1 MPALVKRT
9 LGSSFRMSGQ
19 LGIRVWPFSS
29 KKVMNRSR
37 MVALSISAL
46 LGAGGQSPPTAKR
59 KRGSPP
65 PAPRVPL
72 HESLLGV
79 LGGEA
84 PRTVSGLRGGASSRV
99 ARSCSSCARVP
110 LTLGLVDE
118 LLALHRGVVH
128 ELLRDL
134 LQVVR
139 ALLQLFGADAQLLTR
154 DVACLRRVEER
165 GDRAGQ
171 QAEDEAHALSPS
183 SFDV

>member
-9 LGSSFRMSGQ
+9 LGSSVRMSGQ
-19 LGIRVWPFSS
+19 LGIRVWPFAS

-79 LGGEA
+79 LGGRS
-84 PRTVSGLRGGASSRV
+84 PPDRVRTSWRSLLQSREV
-99 ARSCSSCARVP
+99 LLLVRSCP
-110 LTLGLVDE
+110 T
-118 LLALHRGVVH
+118 
-128 ELLRDL
+128 
-134 LQVVR
+134 
-139 ALLQLFGADAQLLTR
+139 DAWP
-154 DVACLRRVEER
+154 RR
-165 GDRAGQ
+165 
-171 QAEDEAHALSPS
+171 
-183 SFDV
+183 

>member
-29 KKVMNRSR
+29 KKVINRSR

-79 LGGEA
+79 LGGRS
-84 PRTVSGLRGGASSRV
+84 PPDRVRTSWRGL
-99 ARSCSSCARVP
+99 
-110 LTLGLVDE
+110 LQT
-118 LLALHRGVVH
+118 RGVLPPVGPCPP
-128 ELLRDL
+128 DPWP
-134 LQVVR
+134 
-139 ALLQLFGADAQLLTR
+139 G
-154 DVACLRRVEER
+154 
-165 GDRAGQ
+165 
-171 QAEDEAHALSPS
+171 
-183 SFDV
+183 

>member
-79 LGGEA
+79 LRGAKPPGACQDFVAEPPPDSRGPA
-84 PRTVSGLRGGASSRV
+84 PRALVS
-99 ARSCSSCARVP
+99 
-110 LTLGLVDE
+110 
-118 LLALHRGVVH
+118 H
-128 ELLRDL
+128 
-134 LQVVR
+134 
-139 ALLQLFGADAQLLTR
+139 
-154 DVACLRRVEER
+154 
-165 GDRAGQ
+165 
-171 QAEDEAHALSPS
+171 
-183 SFDV
+183 